1 MFDSPSL
8 FLSFFFSSKFKVG
21 RFLFFSP
28 LFYPA
33 QLPARSA
40 AYFPAWAAIA
50 FPAHSAA
57 RQHARRA
64 RACVRSGPS
73 TDAACHPST
82 RATPFF
88 PLPPSLLSPPALQA
102 TSPVAALRGTA
113 PPRAHASPF
122 SLPLPGHCAGA
133 AVRVL
138 AVACR
143 ASADHRPP
151 PPRRVPCCP
160 PLLAVDPRWTPAPA
174 HMTLALAL
182 VPPPLPAINSRPA
195 LPLYP
200 FHRIRHRRPVSRLAT
215 ARRRP
220 YAIADELPRRTLS
233 QRCPCATI
241 RWPGKLDGSCL
252 RAKLEP
258 PSFVVPTADRSRRLP
273 PSDLTGEP
281 PSLPRVPR
289 LVK

>member
-1 MFDSPSL
+1 MPPSL
-8 FLSFFFSSKFKVG
+8 MPTPLPRVDH
-21 RFLFFSP
+21 RRTP
-28 LFYPA
+28 LF
-33 QLPARSA
+33 
-40 AYFPAWAAIA
+40 
-50 FPAHSAA
+50 
-57 RQHARRA
+57 
-64 RACVRSGPS
+64 
-73 TDAACHPST
+73 
-82 RATPFF
+82 
-88 PLPPSLLSPPALQA
+88 SLLSPF
-102 TSPVAALRGTA
+102 SPRQRCRPRRRPPLFAGQLR
-113 PPRAHASPF
+113 PEPMPLP
-122 SLPLPGHCAGA
+122 SLCPCPGHCAGA

-151 PPRRVPCCP
+151 PPRRVPRCT

-174 HMTLALAL
+174 HMSLALAL

-195 LPLYP
+195 LPPYP
-200 FHRIRHRRPVSRLAT
+200 FHHIRHRRPVSRLAT

-233 QRCPCATI
+233 RRCPCATI

-252 RAKLEP
+252 RVKPEP
-258 PSFVVPTADRSRRLP
+258 PSFVVPTVDRSRRLP

-289 LVK
+289 LAK